1 MKDLTT
7 QDLQNFDTG
16 ENAAKN
22 RRKLWISFILIILL
36 IPLMMHFYMAGVGT
50 EWVACGMAGD
60 EFMYVVQEGGPDL
73 EKDVKEGNGPDC
85 VLVLGCGINADGT
98 PSPMLKDRLDL
109 GIYMYKE
116 GIVPKI
122 LLSGDNGSE
131 DYDEVTA
138 MLNYTK
144 SQGVPTKDIFCD
156 YAGFSTY
163 DSVYRCKAIFQVDS
177 VVIATQPYHLPRA
190 LYIAHALGFEHIY
203 GASAFQQEYSGSLPR
218 ELREA
223 LAHVKDFCKCIFKP
237 KPKFLGDPIPI
248 TGDGNAK

>member
-1 MKDLTT
+1 MSTNY
-7 QDLQNFDTG
+7 DLQNYDTG
-16 ENAAKN
+16 ERSARDKW
-22 RRKLWISFILIILL
+22 KLRISIIMLIFLL
-36 IPLMMHFYMAGVGT
+36 PLLAYFFVAGSGT
-50 EWVACGMAGD
+50 QWVACGMTGD
-60 EFMYVVQEGGPDL
+60 EFVYVVQQGGPDL
-73 EKDVKEGNGPDC
+73 ETDVKEGNKPDC

-163 DSVYRCKAIFQVDS
+163 DSVYR
-177 VVIATQPYHLPRA
+177 
-190 LYIAHALGFEHIY
+190 
-203 GASAFQQEYSGSLPR
+203 
-218 ELREA
+218 
-223 LAHVKDFCKCIFKP
+223 
-237 KPKFLGDPIPI
+237 
-248 TGDGNAK
+248 